1 MRSLPVPPGK
11 CLSTEYVNSTTP
23 MLRRCGKGHEWS
35 TTLYLIKNKGKWCS
49 QCSGNFPC
57 GLSEA
62 KEIAHSKGGMCL
74 STEYTNL
81 CVPMQWM
88 CNKGHKWFASF
99 NSIKHV
105 KSWCPYCLNK
115 HENLCRKVITNILGP
130 PSSIRRPDFLK
141 IPEHPRGLELDIYY
155 PQYGFAIE
163 VQGKQHEQHIKYF
176 HKGPEEFEKQL
187 MRDQLKKE
195 LCEKNLIVLRYVW
208 YYEDPNI
215 VIPNHLRELGLIE

>member
-35 TTLYLIKNKGKWCS
+35 TTLYLIKNKGKW
-49 QCSGNFPC
+49 
-57 GLSEA
+57 
-62 KEIAHSKGGMCL
+62 
-74 STEYTNL
+74 
-81 CVPMQWM
+81 
-88 CNKGHKWFASF
+88 
-99 NSIKHV
+99 
-105 KSWCPYCLNK
+105 
-115 HENLCRKVITNILGP
+115 
-130 PSSIRRPDFLK
+130 SIRRPDFLK

-187 MRDQLKKE
+187 MRDQLKKK